1 MRALDTPA
9 RLTGITVLNKVGVDP
24 GIDHIYTIKK
34 INEVHAQGGKVL
46 EFHSYCGGLP
56 VPDYANNPLGFKFSW
71 SPRGALLSQR
81 NSARFLASGEVI
93 EIPAEDLMGC
103 AKAYYVKDGYEFVAY
118 PKRNSVPFRE
128 FYGIPEAKTVV
139 RGSLRYSGNPAFV
152 NALIRLGWLDP
163 GEKEWLREGM
173 TWVEI
178 WREMLG
184 VEGDEE

>member
-1 MRALDTPA
+1 MRDLDAPA
-9 RLTGITVLNKVGVDP
+9 RLAGITVLNEVGVDP
-24 GIDHIYTIKK
+24 GIDHIYAIKK

-56 VPDYANNPLGFKFSW
+56 APSCANNPLGFKFSW

-81 NSARFLASGEVI
+81 NSARFLANGEVI

-103 AKAYYVKDGYEFVAY
+103 AKRCYVKDGYEFVAY
-118 PKRNSVPFRE
+118 PNRDSVPFRG

-139 RGSLRYSGNPAFV
+139 RGSLRYEGNPAFV
-152 NALIRLGWLDP
+152 DALGRLGWLDP
-163 GEKEWLREGM
+163 REKEWLRGGM

-178 WREMLG
+178 QRRVLG
-184 VEGDEE
+184 VEGNEE

>member
-1 MRALDTPA
+1 MRALDAPA
-9 RLTGITVLNKVGVDP
+9 CLAGITVLNEVGVDP
-24 GIDHIYTIKK
+24 GIDHIYAIKK

-81 NSARFLASGEVI
+81 NSARFLANGDVVT
-93 EIPAEDLMGC
+93 IPAEDLMGC
-103 AKAYYVKDGYEFVAY
+103 AKKSYVKDGYEFVAY
-118 PKRNSVPFRE
+118 PNRDSVPFRD

-139 RGSLRYSGNPAFV
+139 RGSLRYRGNPAFV
-152 NALIRLGWLDP
+152 DALGKVRWLDP
-163 GEKEWLREGM
+163 REKEWLREGM

-178 WREMLG
+178 VREMLG
-184 VEGDEE
+184 VEGEEE